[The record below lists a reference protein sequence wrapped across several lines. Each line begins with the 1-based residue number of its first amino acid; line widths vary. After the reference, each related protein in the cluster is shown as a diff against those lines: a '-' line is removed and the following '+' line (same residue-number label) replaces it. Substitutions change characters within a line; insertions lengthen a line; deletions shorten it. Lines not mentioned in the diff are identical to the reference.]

1 MGKKKIRKGK
11 KKVTERETKRQITEQ
26 KKKDRDVGTHQNPSL
41 TNYSNSMIYILN

>member
-26 KKKDRDVGTHQNPSL
+26 KKKRQRCRYTPKPIS
-41 TNYSNSMIYILN
+41 Y